1 LKRYLFILF
10 LLAGVFLSGRA
21 DSDPNLA
28 AVDRSTPSSG
38 QNLYYSL
45 SCHGCHI
52 HKEQGFKQG
61 PDLDGI
67 SSVLSRKELEMQL
80 TTPRHRKKN
89 SRMPSFAFVQPME
102 LQSLLDF
109 LETLK

>member
-1 LKRYLFILF
+1 LIRYLVILI
-10 LLAGVFLSGRA
+10 LLIGILLSGSA
-21 DSDPNLA
+21 DSGTNLSS
-28 AVDRSTPSSG
+28 VDQSTPSSG
-38 QNLYYSL
+38 QNLYCRL

-52 HKEQGFKQG
+52 LKEQGFKQG

-67 SSVLSRKELEMQL
+67 SRVLSRKELEIQL

-109 LETLK
+109 LEILK

>member
-1 LKRYLFILF
+1 
-10 LLAGVFLSGRA
+10 LSGRA
-21 DSDPNLA
+21 DSDVDLA
-28 AVDRSTPSSG
+28 SVDQSTSSG

-45 SCHGCHI
+45 SCHGCHLL
-52 HKEQGFKQG
+52 KEQGFKQG

-67 SSVLSRKELEMQL
+67 SSVLSRGELEIQL
-80 TTPRHRKKN
+80 TTPRHRQKD

-102 LQSLLDF
+102 LQILLDF

>member
-1 LKRYLFILF
+1 LKRYLVILF
-10 LLAGVFLSGRA
+10 LLTGAFLSGRA
-21 DSDPNLA
+21 DSDTNLA
-28 AVDRSTPSSG
+28 GVDQSTPSSG

-52 HKEQGFKQG
+52 LKEEGFKQG

-67 SSVLSRKELEMQL
+67 SSVLSREELKIHL
-80 TTPRHRKKN
+80 TRPRLRQKN

-109 LETLK
+109 LEELK